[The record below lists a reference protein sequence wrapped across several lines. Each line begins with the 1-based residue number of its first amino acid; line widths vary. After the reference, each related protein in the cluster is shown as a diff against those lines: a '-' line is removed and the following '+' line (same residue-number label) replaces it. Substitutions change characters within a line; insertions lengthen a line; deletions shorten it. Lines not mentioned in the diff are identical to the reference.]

1 MLKQPKGLIAAALA
15 NTGERF
21 GFYTMM
27 AILTLFLMSKF
38 GIDGEQAGKIYS
50 FFYTSIYILA
60 LVGGLIADR
69 LRNYKGTITAGIVI
83 MTLGYAV
90 LMVPTISS
98 KALVIGA
105 LMIIAFGNG
114 LFKGNLQA
122 LVGQLYDNEQYAKL
136 RDTGF
141 QIFYM
146 FINIGAMVAPFAA
159 VGVRNWWL
167 RTQGYLYNS
176 DLSALCHQYLGGS
189 MAPEVVDGR
198 FSELA
203 AQVSLNGAP
212 TDMGAF
218 AESYLNAFN
227 TGFHYAFGVAIVALL
242 FSLVVFLANK
252 KKLPDP
258 KVAEKNRP
266 TPSKAE
272 IQQDAREIKQRLYA
286 LFAVFAIVIF
296 FWFSFH
302 QNGLTLT
309 LFAQDYTRLEIFG
322 MPITAEIFQSANPF
336 CVVFLTP
343 LVIAVFSWLRNR
355 GKEPSTPMKI
365 AIGMGIAAF
374 AYVLMVVGSLGLP
387 KLAEVQAQ
395 GGLAVA
401 DRVTPWLLVA
411 TYLILTV
418 AELFISPLGLSFV
431 SKVAPQK
438 LQGLMQG
445 CWLGAT
451 AIGNGLL
458 FIGPILYKRI
468 SISATWSI
476 FVIVCAISMI
486 AMLAMVK
493 WLERVT
499 RGHQIPGTTPLAE
512 CVGGGVATEAPP
524 SLCRRPEAEAG
535 ITRPAAAEKQPAKAC
550 PPVTSRVCVT
560 PPTPGA
566 PPRRPAHSRVRGS
579 PRAHTRCSESGR
591 HGRPPPRRA
600 PAAAAQ
606 EGRIRTSY
614 RSRDADSPTAP
625 RRGRCPRPR
634 RNASAQREGRPKS
647 PRWSPRHPAPP
658 PRG

>member
-1 MLKQPKGLIAAALA
+1 MKGQPKGLIAAALA
-15 NTGERF
+15 NMGERF
-21 GFYTMM
+21 GFYIMM
-27 AILTLFLMSKF
+27 AILTLFISAKF
-38 GIDGEQAGKIYS
+38 GLNETTAGYIYS
-50 FFYTSIYILA
+50 GFYASIYLLA
-60 LVGGLIADR
+60 LVGGIIADKT
-69 LRNYKGTITAGIVI
+69 RNYKGTIMWGLVV
-83 MTLGYAV
+83 MSLGYLIIAI
-90 LMVPTISS
+90 PTPTPVSS
-98 KALVIGA
+98 LPLYLTLTCVGLLV
-105 LMIIAFGNG
+105 IAFGNG

-122 LVGQLYDNEQYAKL
+122 LVGQMYDNKEFSAK
-136 RDTGF
+136 RESGF

-146 FINIGAMVAPFAA
+146 FINIGGFFAPFVAI
-159 VGVRNWWL
+159 GVRNWWL
-167 RTQGYLYNS
+167 RTQGFLYNS

-499 RGHQIPGTTPLAE
+499 
-512 CVGGGVATEAPP
+512 
-524 SLCRRPEAEAG
+524 
-535 ITRPAAAEKQPAKAC
+535 K
-550 PPVTSRVCVT
+550 
-560 PPTPGA
+560 
-566 PPRRPAHSRVRGS
+566 
-579 PRAHTRCSESGR
+579 
-591 HGRPPPRRA
+591 
-600 PAAAAQ
+600 
-606 EGRIRTSY
+606 
-614 RSRDADSPTAP
+614 
-625 RRGRCPRPR
+625 
-634 RNASAQREGRPKS
+634 
-647 PRWSPRHPAPP
+647 
-658 PRG
+658 